1 MADMVEFIVDKIEE
15 FTIERIIPKLKKFA
29 MKALC
34 VFAGLIV
41 GLLGLL
47 FGPSIFT
54 HVVDILCTP
63 QAFPIIALIVLYYC
77 FNSLISK
84 MERVVSELSQIKEG
98 LHVVIRVQ
106 RGVAGKFG
114 IDADGDEIE

>member
-1 MADMVEFIVDKIEE
+1 MFV
-15 FTIERIIPKLKKFA
+15 
-29 MKALC
+29 
-34 VFAGLIV
+34 GLIV
-41 GLLGLL
+41 FLL
-47 FGPSIFT
+47 FVLFFT
-54 HVVDILCTP
+54 HVFDIVSDILSTP

-98 LHVVIRVQ
+98 LHVVIGVQ

-114 IDADGDEIE
+114 IDAHGDEIE